1 MEFEISYLYP
11 FTYVPFR
18 CQNPRDGVGRAWTT
32 VSIQEIS
39 DHDAPVVMTVAN
51 IPSDKGKPDY
61 AKGYERFLPTHDGSP
76 RRVRMRHGQFYVE
89 GFPEEEF
96 ERRSKDGATLNE
108 TFLAVGVPGK
118 RKPGL
123 TDHEHRSDPV
133 TTYSY
138 INRSSGGMR
147 EGMTHDDR
155 GRKMGE
161 HIARQASHM
170 FVVDGVTYELCREPV
185 LAISFHEDKEPVVGV
200 VEAFSSPAERLH
212 NKSTYSIDGGIVW
225 TSSLGHAPHLIKEL
239 GITAPQVSFA
249 VLDGNASYYDGVASD
264 ILYLADRAARY
275 LEKTL
280 HATSVGTLHAYHR
293 LADAVRDID
302 PNTPSLSEGVVEAA
316 EGIIRIVSDPEID
329 DPMRELSHS
338 SYMTAPSHVYHA
350 PLNLDNG
357 TRFGL
362 GLDYVSHFRD
372 GAKQLDVAR
381 ERAESISRRWN
392 LRHPESTL
400 DNGHTTRLASRP
412 EKNVTVSEIG
422 SREQARH
429 ACRAMG
435 VSFSDTEEAI
445 LAGERAF
452 IVSTRSE
459 IAAVVCVPC
468 DGHWHVIS
476 GTHPLAERAL
486 EIVGSH
492 IDNMA
497 ELDHENVQEQQIIS
511 IF

>member
-32 VSIQEIS
+32 VSIPELS

-51 IPSDKGKPDY
+51 IQSDKGKPAY
-61 AKGYERFLPTHDGSP
+61 AKGYERFLPNSDGSP
-76 RRVRMRHGQFYVE
+76 RRVRMRQGRFYVE
-89 GFPEEEF
+89 GFSQEEF
-96 ERRSKDGATLNE
+96 ERRSKDNATLNE
-108 TFLAVGVPGK
+108 TFLAVDAPGK

-123 TDHEHRSDPV
+123 TDYEHRSDPV

-138 INRSSGGMR
+138 IHRSHGGMR
-147 EGMTHDDR
+147 DGMTRDDR
-155 GRKMGE
+155 GQKMGE
-161 HIARQASHM
+161 HIARQASNM
-170 FVVDGVTYELCREPV
+170 FVIDGVTYELCREPI
-185 LAISFHEDKEPVVGV
+185 LAISFHEDREPVVGV
-200 VEAFSSPAERLH
+200 VEAFSSPAERMRRT
-212 NKSTYSIDGGIVW
+212 STYTVDSDIVW
-225 TSSLGHAPHLIKEL
+225 TSSLEYGPHLIREL
-239 GITAPQVSFA
+239 DIAAPQVSFA
-249 VLDGNASYYDGVASD
+249 VLDSSASYYDGVASD
-264 ILYLADRAARY
+264 ILYLADRTAQY

-280 HATSVGTLHAYHR
+280 HATSAGTLYAYHR
-293 LADAVRDID
+293 LVDAVRDID
-302 PNTPSLSEGVVEAA
+302 PNTPSMSEEAIEAA

-329 DPMRELSHS
+329 DPMRELFHS

-362 GLDYVSHFRD
+362 GLDYVAGFRD
-372 GAKQLDVAR
+372 GAKQLDAAR
-381 ERAESISRRWN
+381 ERAASISRRWN

-412 EKNVTVSEIG
+412 ERDVTVSEIG

-429 ACRAMG
+429 ACRAIG
-435 VSFSDTEEAI
+435 ASFHDTEEAI

-452 IVSTRSE
+452 IVSTKSE
-459 IAAVVCVPC
+459 IAAVVCVPG
-468 DGHWHVIS
+468 DGSWHVIS
-476 GTHPLAERAL
+476 GEHPLAERAL
-486 EIVGSH
+486 EIVGRH

-497 ELDHENVQEQQIIS
+497 ELERENVQEQQLIS